1 MAMLSPRF
9 FIPVLLLF
17 LPSVSFSYDGVPAG
31 GAAGAIADPQ
41 AASGNL
47 RRIPAVYQACGLLG
61 AGALIY
67 SFDGQIR
74 HIAAK
79 NRTASLDNISRQA
92 EKIGNGGYEL
102 AMLGAFAGA
111 GYAFGNDKLKDTAL
125 LAAESFL
132 AANAIGTVVKY
143 SAGRARPYGEDGKRA
158 FKPFTFKTVRTSFP
172 SGHTTSAFSVASV
185 LASRYDSPWVGIAA
199 YGAAAATGL
208 QRVYSD
214 KHWASDVFFGAVLG
228 TVTGR
233 MVVRRAGSS
242 SAKEAYL
249 IPVFDPDFSGALA
262 AVRF

>member
-1 MAMLSPRF
+1 MTVPPARF
-9 FIPVLLLF
+9 IIPALLF
-17 LPSVSFSYDGVPAG
+17 SLPSVSFSYNG
-31 GAAGAIADPQ
+31 DPVTNAVKDIGYLQ
-41 AASGNL
+41 AA
-47 RRIPAVYQACGLLG
+47 PARLSDAPAAYMAGSLLA

-74 HIAAK
+74 RIARN
-79 NRTASLDNISRQA
+79 NRTSSLDDIARQA

-111 GYAFGNDKLKDTAL
+111 GFAFGNDKLEDTAFMSV
-125 LAAESFL
+125 ESFL

-143 SAGRARPYGEDGKRA
+143 SVGRARPYGEDGKRA
-158 FKPFTFKTVRTSFP
+158 FKPFGFKTVRTSFP
-172 SGHTTSAFSVASV
+172 SGHSTSAFSVASV
-185 LASRYDSPWVGIAA
+185 LASRYDSPWTGIAA
-199 YGAAAATGL
+199 YGAASLTAL

-233 MVVRRAGSS
+233 AVVRRAGRRSVES
-242 SAKEAYL
+242 VYL